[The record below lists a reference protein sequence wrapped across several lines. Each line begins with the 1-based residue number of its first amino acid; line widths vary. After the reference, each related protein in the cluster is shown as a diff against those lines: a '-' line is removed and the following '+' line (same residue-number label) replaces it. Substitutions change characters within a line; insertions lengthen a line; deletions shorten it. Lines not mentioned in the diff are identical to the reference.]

1 MGGGE
6 PARSTWLVPNVFG
19 MYLIWEAPRADQIN
33 FNVDL
38 SGANAVSPTT
48 GAGNGTANTPLDIA
62 S

>member
-6 PARSTWLVPNVFG
+6 PWLSTMAGPNVFG
-19 MYLIWEAPRADQIN
+19 MHLIWEAPQADQIN
-33 FNVDL
+33 FKVDP